1 MPASDKRIK
10 ILRVIARLNMGGPAL
25 HVAYLTEGLRKRGYD
40 TTLVAGSLA
49 RGEDSMAFVADARG
63 VEVVRIDELGRE
75 ISPLRDLMATIRLA
89 RLIRKERPQILHT
102 HTAKAGTVGRVAAR
116 LAGSRRPP
124 IVVHTFHGHVL
135 RGYFGPVRTLLFRL
149 LERWLAAGTTALV
162 AVSPQVRDDL
172 VALGVAPR
180 ERFVVIRLGIELD
193 ERVAPEQNGRA
204 ESRRYLGIPGDRF
217 AVGWIGRM
225 TAVKRTDDVLI
236 AFKGLR
242 DSGVDAVLCMVGDG
256 PDRVQLE
263 QRAHE
268 LGVAR
273 DTVFL
278 GYQEDVA
285 PFYAAF
291 DALVLPSGN
300 EGTPVTVIE
309 ALAAERP
316 VVATRVGG
324 VPDVVR
330 DGEDGFL
337 VEAGATDDLADRL
350 GRLARDPALRARMG
364 RRAASACCR
373 AMRSS
378 GSSTTS
384 TSSTGR
390 CSVRQAGEDAEGR
403 LLLPGCGQEAGLP
416 SDREIRVVAEHEPE
430 HQVDARVL
438 ASDRERLAQ
447 IARLLRP
454 RDAEEAV
461 GGIRLPA
468 VLGDPDALLAPE
480 LVHGGDER
488 VDVSELHRSA
498 AGTRRGRLAR
508 PAVVRVVRLGV
519 EVPQA
524 VGMHGGE
531 KHERRDRRAHLGG
544 VVVATRRRHS
554 AGDTIAADACR
565 VDTRVDRLADLR
577 VVDRALDHPL
587 ASHVLVLRL
596 EEDRVVRLVPGRP
609 ELHGREPGADSSP
622 STCRCTASQR

>member
-1 MPASDKRIK
+1 LPESDKRIK

-25 HVAYLTEGLRKRGYD
+25 HVAYLTEGLTRRGYD

-116 LAGSRRPP
+116 LAGSRKPP

-149 LERWLAAGTTALV
+149 LERWLAAGTTALI

-172 VALGVAPR
+172 VSLGVAPR

-193 ERVAPEQNGRA
+193 ERVAPEEDGRG

-236 AFKGLR
+236 AFKSLR

-256 PDRVQLE
+256 PDRLPLE
-263 QRAHE
+263 QRAQE

-291 DALVLPSGN
+291 DVLVLPSGN

-337 VEAGATDDLADRL
+337 VEAGATEDLADRL

-364 RRAASACCR
+364 KK
-373 AMRSS
+373 
-378 GSSTTS
+378 
-384 TSSTGR
+384 GR
-390 CSVRQAGEDAEGR
+390 E
-403 LLLPGCGQEAGLP
+403 
-416 SDREIRVVAEHEPE
+416 
-430 HQVDARVL
+430 RVL
-438 ASDRERLAQ
+438 PRYAVKRLVDDVDELY
-447 IARLLRP
+447 RSLL
-454 RDAEEAV
+454 
-461 GGIRLPA
+461 
-468 VLGDPDALLAPE
+468 
-480 LVHGGDER
+480 
-488 VDVSELHRSA
+488 SA
-498 AGTRRGRLAR
+498 
-508 PAVVRVVRLGV
+508 
-519 EVPQA
+519 
-524 VGMHGGE
+524 
-531 KHERRDRRAHLGG
+531 GG
-544 VVVATRRRHS
+544 VRRR
-554 AGDTIAADACR
+554 
-565 VDTRVDRLADLR
+565 
-577 VVDRALDHPL
+577 
-587 ASHVLVLRL
+587 
-596 EEDRVVRLVPGRP
+596 
-609 ELHGREPGADSSP
+609 
-622 STCRCTASQR
+622 

>member
-1 MPASDKRIK
+1 
-10 ILRVIARLNMGGPAL
+10 
-25 HVAYLTEGLRKRGYD
+25 
-40 TTLVAGSLA
+40 
-49 RGEDSMAFVADARG
+49 
-63 VEVVRIDELGRE
+63 VRIDELGRE
-75 ISPLRDLMATIRLA
+75 ISPLRDLLATIRLA

-149 LERWLAAGTTALV
+149 LERWLAAGTTALI

-193 ERVAPEQNGRA
+193 ERVTPEQNGRA

-236 AFKGLR
+236 AFKSLR
-242 DSGVDAVLCMVGDG
+242 DGGVDAVLCMVGDG
-256 PDRVQLE
+256 PDRLQLE

-364 RRAASACCR
+364 RK
-373 AMRSS
+373 
-378 GSSTTS
+378 G
-384 TSSTGR
+384 
-390 CSVRQAGEDAEGR
+390 
-403 LLLPGCGQEAGLP
+403 
-416 SDREIRVVAEHEPE
+416 
-430 HQVDARVL
+430 
-438 ASDRERLAQ
+438 RERMLPRYAVE
-447 IARLLRP
+447 RLVDDVDELYRSLLS
-454 RDAEEAV
+454 A
-461 GGIRLPA
+461 GG
-468 VLGDPDALLAPE
+468 
-480 LVHGGDER
+480 
-488 VDVSELHRSA
+488 
-498 AGTRRGRLAR
+498 
-508 PAVVRVVRLGV
+508 
-519 EVPQA
+519 
-524 VGMHGGE
+524 
-531 KHERRDRRAHLGG
+531 
-544 VVVATRRRHS
+544 RRR
-554 AGDTIAADACR
+554 R
-565 VDTRVDRLADLR
+565 
-577 VVDRALDHPL
+577 
-587 ASHVLVLRL
+587 
-596 EEDRVVRLVPGRP
+596 
-609 ELHGREPGADSSP
+609 
-622 STCRCTASQR
+622 